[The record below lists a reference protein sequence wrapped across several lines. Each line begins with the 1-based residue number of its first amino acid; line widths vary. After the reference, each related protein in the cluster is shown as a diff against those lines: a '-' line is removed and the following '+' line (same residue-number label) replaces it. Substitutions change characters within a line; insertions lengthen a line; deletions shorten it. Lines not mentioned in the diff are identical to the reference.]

1 MRGRRKPSPVPY
13 PLGQRGLEFMGWFD
27 LLTMFCACFCQ
38 PPATKRPKT
47 LNAGFRPTHPLDY
60 EPESGRIVLRCHS
73 AKALLTYPQLRSI
86 SWHQGKVLK
95 KLSKRA
101 QHLPPSGVLTNRG
114 QDVAHLVQ
122 TRGSYLNGTIKV
134 KGSES
139 SCDD

>member
-1 MRGRRKPSPVPY
+1 MLY
-13 PLGQRGLEFMGWFD
+13 PLGQRGLEFMGWCD
-27 LLTMFCACFCQ
+27 LLTMFCACFSQ
-38 PPATKRPKT
+38 TQATKRPKT
-47 LNAGFRPTHPLDY
+47 LNAGFRLAYPLDY
-60 EPESGRIVLRCHS
+60 EPESGRVDLRCHS
-73 AKALLTYPQLRSI
+73 AKALLAYPQLRSI
-86 SWHQGKVLK
+86 LMAPGKVLK
-95 KLSKRA
+95 KLSARA

>member
-1 MRGRRKPSPVPY
+1 MSLSPAGLICAAIRRKPCLHVPNYAQSHGTRQSP
-13 PLGQRGLEFMGWFD
+13 
-27 LLTMFCACFCQ
+27 
-38 PPATKRPKT
+38 
-47 LNAGFRPTHPLDY
+47 
-60 EPESGRIVLRCHS
+60 
-73 AKALLTYPQLRSI
+73 
-86 SWHQGKVLK
+86 K

>member
-1 MRGRRKPSPVPY
+1 MEENLPQRSTPSGGGAWNSLAGVALWPCFEPV
-13 PLGQRGLEFMGWFD
+13 FS
-27 LLTMFCACFCQ
+27 Q
-38 PPATKRPKT
+38 PPATQWPKT

-60 EPESGRIVLRCHS
+60 EPESGRVDLRCHS
-73 AKALLTYPQLRSI
+73 AKALLAYPQLRSI
-86 SWHQGKVLK
+86 SRHQGKVLK